1 MGSTNNVNWVSKTL
15 GKIKKRL
22 KKVNGNVSKIEKH
35 VERADKALE
44 EIKAA
49 AAAQDNSGDGGK
61 SWITLPTT
69 LIGWTS
75 NTSRFRG
82 GMEYAEVILPKKGF
96 RSNQGVNIKYDKLKG
111 FPATTA
117 ELSYDLFVDKD
128 WDPVKGGKLPGLI
141 VNKGTGGK
149 DYAKNDASYRI
160 MWRRGGQL
168 VGYLYPCTD
177 QGNIKKNQGR
187 EFLEA
192 CNSEF
197 PDAGIDLWRN
207 TKEKVH
213 LKKGEWNSVTMGWT
227 LNDPKT
233 SNAKIWL
240 VVNGKRLDLSDGRIT
255 DASDKNKCS
264 GIQWSMWYGGSNA
277 SWAPS
282 KDQSFKFKNIRY
294 RTSS

>member
-1 MGSTNNVNWVSKTL
+1 MGSSSNLAWVDKTL
-15 GKIKKRL
+15 QKIKQKL
-22 KKVNGNVSKIEKH
+22 KKSGKDIKKVEKH
-35 VERADKALE
+35 IDRADKALE
-44 EIKAA
+44 KVMGDTAA
-49 AAAQDNSGDGGK
+49 APATTTDK
-61 SWITLPTT
+61 STSRELPTT
-69 LIGWTS
+69 LVGWAS

-82 GMEYAEVILPKKGF
+82 GMDHCEVILPKKGF
-96 RSNQGVNIKYDKLKG
+96 RSQQGVNIKYDKLSG
-111 FPATTA
+111 FPTTTA
-117 ELSYDLFVDKD
+117 ELSYEVFVERD
-128 WDPVKGGKLPGLI
+128 WDPVKGGKLPGLFI
-141 VNKGTGGK
+141 NNGTGGK
-149 DYAKNDASYRI
+149 DYAKNDGSYRI

-177 QGNIKKNQGR
+177 QGNISKNQGP

-192 CNSEF
+192 CNKEF
-197 PDAGIDLWRN
+197 PDAGIDLWRD

-240 VVNGKRLDLSDGRIT
+240 IVNGTKLQVNDGRIT
-255 DASDKNKCS
+255 EHSDKNKCC

-282 KDQSFKFKNIRY
+282 KDQTFKFRKISY
-294 RTSS
+294 RTE